1 MESKINDQYIKAI
14 KKYYKETY
22 DSDDSDIIPVGME
35 KYVIVYKKFFDRKL
49 EEMLHSLSSH
59 YTNSRKYFVPSRIPF
74 MGGYIIIEG
83 DPISCIDI
91 LDNGETRYRGLGI
104 GVQRTVLVP
113 PILNS
118 CTRYTLTMISSKIPF
133 PVGLTKVRLTPTQRM
148 YGLRFSYD
156 HHLYHHLF
164 FTLGSPRRVICM
176 DIHGE
181 WQYFY
186 ETRSRNDFP
195 KMSLKKFLRSLME
208 YNFLKFLDFTDLDK
222 VKEKLIEEKK

>member
-1 MESKINDQYIKAI
+1 MESEINDQYIKAI

-35 KYVIVYKKFFDRKL
+35 KYVIVYKNFFDRKL

-59 YTNSRKYFVPSRIPF
+59 HANSKEFPSRIPF
-74 MGGYIIIEG
+74 MGGYIIIDA

-104 GVQRTVLVP
+104 GVQRTVLIP
-113 PILNS
+113 PILKS
-118 CTRYTLTMISSKIPF
+118 YTYTLAMIISSKIPF
-133 PVGLTKVRLTPTQRM
+133 PVGLTKLRLTPTKRM
-148 YGLRFSYD
+148 YDLRFSYKHD
-156 HHLYHHLF
+156 HIY
-164 FTLGSPRRVICM
+164 FTLNSHSPVICM

-186 ETRSRNDFP
+186 ENISKNDFP

-208 YNFLKFLDFTDLDK
+208 YNFLNFLDFTDLNK
-222 VKEKLIEEKK
+222 VKKQLIEGK